1 MKKLFFLFLMV
12 ITTSSLLAQAPNAF
26 KYQAVLRGPE
36 GQAKVNQ
43 EVTLDIGI
51 LQGSPMGTLVYSETH
66 KESTNLIGLVN
77 VEIGMGTSND
87 NFNSIDWKKGPYFLK
102 ILVDGTEFGT
112 SQLLSVPYALY
123 ADQAGNTFSGNYNDL
138 SNTPTETDPVY
149 SASEASGILNSGS
162 GEVITVAERN
172 KLNDAITINGAVQQG
187 NLLSFDN
194 NNWVAKDLVTGN
206 TGLNSPVN
214 NLQPYQAISF
224 IIALQGIYPSRSGIE
239 PFIGEIAMFGG
250 NFAPRG
256 WAYCNGQLLAISN
269 NDALFS
275 LLGTIYGGDGRT
287 TFALPD
293 LRGRVPMHWGNG
305 PGLSDYR
312 IGQKSGSETT
322 TLNVLQ
328 LPAHN
333 HTVKG
338 N

>member
-1 MKKLFFLFLMV
+1 
-12 ITTSSLLAQAPNAF
+12 
-26 KYQAVLRGPE
+26 
-36 GQAKVNQ
+36 
-43 EVTLDIGI
+43 
-51 LQGSPMGTLVYSETH
+51 
-66 KESTNLIGLVN
+66 LVN